1 MVGDS
6 VLDCPVG
13 EVPDP
18 DALIRA
24 AMQWHFDAATGSR
37 FWLEKARTLDFDPRT
52 DVHGFAD
59 LKLFPNVVNELR
71 DARVEDLIPRGY
83 SERADLYGVFESS
96 ATTGAP
102 KHVVAMT
109 DWMRRWLAFDS
120 QNMDDWGLPHDLNW
134 LALVPSGPH
143 MAGSRPR
150 EQVRTRG
157 GIFFTID
164 MDPRW
169 VKRCLAEG
177 RPEEAG
183 RYIEHLLNQAENLL
197 RTQEIGILTVSPPL
211 LERLARRDSLAKLV
225 NEKVKMIVWQGAHM
239 DPDTRHLLRTE
250 VFPDVKIRGFYGSTM
265 VLGGAFERVGLRD
278 DEQCVF
284 DPFHPYISFA
294 VVDEQTGTDV
304 PYGER
309 GRVVMN
315 HVSKGQLLPNNLER
329 DTAIRVAPS
338 AGRLGDSVADVEPVA
353 RFDDEPVIEGVY

>member
-134 LALVPSGPH
+134 LRWCRAD
-143 MAGSRPR
+143 
-150 EQVRTRG
+150 RT
-157 GIFFTID
+157 
-164 MDPRW
+164 W
-169 VKRCLAEG
+169 
-177 RPEEAG
+177 
-183 RYIEHLLNQAENLL
+183 
-197 RTQEIGILTVSPPL
+197 
-211 LERLARRDSLAKLV
+211 
-225 NEKVKMIVWQGAHM
+225 
-239 DPDTRHLLRTE
+239 PD
-250 VFPDVKIRGFYGSTM
+250 
-265 VLGGAFERVGLRD
+265 
-278 DEQCVF
+278 
-284 DPFHPYISFA
+284 
-294 VVDEQTGTDV
+294 
-304 PYGER
+304 R
-309 GRVVMN
+309 GRV
-315 HVSKGQLLPNNLER
+315 SRSEP
-329 DTAIRVAPS
+329 A
-338 AGRLGDSVADVEPVA
+338 AGSSSRSTWIPG
-353 RFDDEPVIEGVY
+353 G